1 MDVRRS
7 HGLLCRVRRAA
18 DVPALSSVLPRHAA
32 AQRPSQCSGGG
43 PPAAL
48 AGPGQPQCA
57 AAHSHPGYDVEIET
71 WPTASPP
78 VYSLFFFF
86 LISFSSEGH
95 WLVKRLWESVQG
107 TDRPAAPLLLAP
119 VEIIPP
125 HKDAG
130 SARPS
135 YPPSSTPQK

>member
-57 AAHSHPGYDVEIET
+57 AAHSQPGYHGEIET
-71 WPTASPP
+71 RPTASPP
-78 VYSLFFFF
+78 VCSLF
-86 LISFSSEGH
+86 LMPFSSEGH
-95 WLVKRLWESVQG
+95 WCVRRLWEGFQG